1 MNSSRVFMKPI
12 LIKTIDLENH
22 LTLEIYDESIETVGD
37 RWMVN
42 MVARI
47 KVPLDEA
54 LIQKSKDFSANKD
67 KIKKALGKE
76 VVFEH
81 KSNRIFVDQNE
92 KESIFQEMYDSFIDN
107 ILPYLSRPNFSER
120 FLLKKI
126 REEMKKHY
134 IL

>member
-1 MNSSRVFMKPI
+1 MKPI
-12 LIKTIDLENH
+12 LIKTIDLENY
-22 LTLEIYDESIETVGD
+22 LTLKIYDESVKMIGD

-54 LIQKSKDFSANKD
+54 LIQKSENFSANKD
-67 KIKKALGKE
+67 EIKKALGKE

-81 KSNRIFVDQNE
+81 KSNRIFVDENE
-92 KESIFQEMYDSFIDN
+92 KESIFQEMHDNFIDN
-107 ILPYLSRPNFSER
+107 ILPYLSRTSFPER

-126 REEMKKHY
+126 REEMKMQLQKK
-134 IL
+134 

>member
-1 MNSSRVFMKPI
+1 MKPI

-22 LTLEIYDESIETVGD
+22 LTLKIYDESIKMIGD
-37 RWMVN
+37 RWLVN

-47 KVPLDEA
+47 NVPLDEA
-54 LIQKSKDFSANKD
+54 LIQKSKDFSVNKD

-81 KSNRIFVDQNE
+81 KSNRIFVDESE
-92 KESIFQEMYDSFIDN
+92 KESIFQEMYDNYIDN
-107 ILPYLSRPNFSER
+107 TLPYLSHPNFPER

-126 REEMKKHY
+126 REEMQRQLQKK
-134 IL
+134 

>member
-1 MNSSRVFMKPI
+1 MKPI

-22 LTLEIYDESIETVGD
+22 LILEIYDESIKMIGD
-37 RWMVN
+37 RWLIN

-47 KVPLDEA
+47 KVPFDEA
-54 LIQKSKDFSANKD
+54 LIKKSKDFSANKD

-81 KSNRIFVDQNE
+81 KSNRIFVDENE
-92 KESIFQEMYDSFIDN
+92 KESIFQELYDNFIDN
-107 ILPYLSRPNFSER
+107 ILPYLSRTNFPEQ

-126 REEMKKHY
+126 KEEMKRQLQKR
-134 IL
+134 

>member
-1 MNSSRVFMKPI
+1 MKPI

-22 LTLEIYDESIETVGD
+22 LILKIYDESVKMIGD
-37 RWMVN
+37 RWLVN

-54 LIQKSKDFSANKD
+54 LIKKSKDFSATKD

-81 KSNRIFVDQNE
+81 KSNRIFVDENE
-92 KESIFQEMYDSFIDN
+92 KESIFQEMYDNFIDN
-107 ILPYLSRPNFSER
+107 TLPYLSRSNFPER

-126 REEMKKHY
+126 REEMQRQLHKKY
-134 IL
+134 

>member
-1 MNSSRVFMKPI
+1 MKPI

-22 LTLEIYDESIETVGD
+22 LTLTIYDESIKIVGD

-42 MVARI
+42 LVARI

-54 LIQKSKDFSANKD
+54 LIQKSEDFSANKD

-81 KSNRIFVDQNE
+81 ESNRIFVDESE
-92 KESIFQEMYDSFIDN
+92 KESIFQEMYDYLIDN
-107 ILPYLSRPNFSER
+107 ILPYLSRPNFPER
-120 FLLKKI
+120 FLLKTI
-126 REEMKKHY
+126 REEMKKQ
-134 IL
+134 LQKR

>member
-1 MNSSRVFMKPI
+1 MKPI

-22 LTLEIYDESIETVGD
+22 LTLEIYDESIKTVGD

-54 LIQKSKDFSANKD
+54 LIQKNKDFSANKN

-76 VVFEH
+76 VVYEH
-81 KSNRIFVDQNE
+81 KSNRIFVGENE
-92 KESIFQEMYDSFIDN
+92 RESIFQEMYDSFIDN
-107 ILPYLSRPNFSER
+107 ILPYLSRPDFPER

>member
-1 MNSSRVFMKPI
+1 MEPI

-22 LTLEIYDESIETVGD
+22 LTLEIYDESIKMIGD

-47 KVPLDEA
+47 KVPLDET
-54 LIQKSKDFSANKD
+54 LIQKSEEFSANKD

-81 KSNRIFVDQNE
+81 KSNRIFVDDNE
-92 KESIFQEMYDSFIDN
+92 KESIFQEMYDHFIDN
-107 ILPYLSRPNFSER
+107 TLHYLSRPNFPER

-126 REEMKKHY
+126 KEELKKQ
-134 IL
+134 LQKR

>member
-1 MNSSRVFMKPI
+1 MKSI

-54 LIQKSKDFSANKD
+54 LIQKNKDFSANRD

-81 KSNRIFVDQNE
+81 KSNRIFVDVNE
-92 KESIFQEMYDSFIDN
+92 KERIFQEMSDSFIEN
-107 ILPYLSRPNFSER
+107 ILPYLSLPNFSER

-126 REEMKKHY
+126 TEEMKRQLLKR
-134 IL
+134 

>member
-1 MNSSRVFMKPI
+1 MKPI

-22 LTLEIYDESIETVGD
+22 LTLDIYDESIKTIGD

-54 LIQKSKDFSANKD
+54 LIQKSEDFSANKD

-81 KSNRIFVDQNE
+81 KSNRIFVDDNE
-92 KESIFQEMYDSFIDN
+92 KESIFQEMYDHFIDN
-107 ILPYLSRPNFSER
+107 TLHYLSRPNFPER

-126 REEMKKHY
+126 REEMKRQLLQK
-134 IL
+134 

>member
-22 LTLEIYDESIETVGD
+22 LTLDIYDESIKMIGD

-54 LIQKSKDFSANKD
+54 LIQKSEDSSVNKD

-81 KSNRIFVDQNE
+81 TSNRIFVDVNE

>member
-1 MNSSRVFMKPI
+1 MKPI

-22 LTLEIYDESIETVGD
+22 LILEIYDESIKTIGD

-54 LIQKSKDFSANKD
+54 LIQKSEDLLANKD

-81 KSNRIFVDQNE
+81 TSNRIFVDDNE

-107 ILPYLSRPNFSER
+107 TLHYLSRPNFPER

-126 REEMKKHY
+126 REEMKRQLQKR
-134 IL
+134 

>member
-1 MNSSRVFMKPI
+1 MKPI

-22 LTLEIYDESIETVGD
+22 LTLEIYDESIKMIGD

-47 KVPLDEA
+47 RVPLDEA
-54 LIQKSKDFSANKD
+54 LIQKSKDFSVNKD

-81 KSNRIFVDQNE
+81 TSNRIFVDDNE
-92 KESIFQEMYDSFIDN
+92 KESIFQEMYDYFIDN
-107 ILPYLSRPNFSER
+107 TLPYLSRPNFPER
-120 FLLKKI
+120 FLLKII
-126 REEMKKHY
+126 REEMKRQLLKK
-134 IL
+134 

>member
-1 MNSSRVFMKPI
+1 MEPI

-22 LTLEIYDESIETVGD
+22 LTLEIYDESNETIGD

-47 KVPLDEA
+47 KVPFDET
-54 LIQKSKDFSANKD
+54 LIQKSKDFSANKN

-81 KSNRIFVDQNE
+81 KSNRIFVDVNE
-92 KESIFQEMYDSFIDN
+92 KESVFQEMYDSLIDN
-107 ILPYLSRPNFSER
+107 ILPYLSRPNFPEQ

-126 REEMKKHY
+126 TEEMKRQLLKR
-134 IL
+134 

>member
-1 MNSSRVFMKPI
+1 MEPI

-22 LTLEIYDESIETVGD
+22 LTLDIYDESIKMIGD

-54 LIQKSKDFSANKD
+54 LIQKSEDSSVNKD

-81 KSNRIFVDQNE
+81 KSNRIFVDDNE
-92 KESIFQEMYDSFIDN
+92 KESIFQEMYDHFIDN
-107 ILPYLSRPNFSER
+107 TLHYLSRPNFPER

-126 REEMKKHY
+126 REEMKKQLHQR
-134 IL
+134 

>member
-1 MNSSRVFMKPI
+1 MQPV

-22 LTLEIYDESIETVGD
+22 LTLNIYDESIKMIGD

-54 LIQKSKDFSANKD
+54 LIQKSEDFSANKD

-81 KSNRIFVDQNE
+81 TSNRIFVDDNE
-92 KESIFQEMYDSFIDN
+92 KESIFQEMYDNFIDN
-107 ILPYLSRPNFSER
+107 TLHYLSLPNFPER

-126 REEMKKHY
+126 REEMKKH
-134 IL
+134 LQKK

>member
-1 MNSSRVFMKPI
+1 MKSI
-12 LIKTIDLENH
+12 LIKTIDLKNH
-22 LTLEIYDESIETVGD
+22 LTLEIYDESIKTIGD

-54 LIQKSKDFSANKD
+54 LIQKSEDFSANKD

-81 KSNRIFVDQNE
+81 KSNRIFVDDNE

-107 ILPYLSRPNFSER
+107 TLHYLSRPNFPER

-126 REEMKKHY
+126 REEMKKH
-134 IL
+134 LQKR

>member
-1 MNSSRVFMKPI
+1 MQPI

-22 LTLEIYDESIETVGD
+22 LTLKIYDESVKMIGD
-37 RWMVN
+37 RWLVN

-81 KSNRIFVDQNE
+81 KSNRIFVDENE
-92 KESIFQEMYDSFIDN
+92 KENIFAEMYDNFIDN
-107 ILPYLSRPNFSER
+107 ILPYLSRPNFPER

-126 REEMKKHY
+126 REEMKQQLHKR
-134 IL
+134 